1 MFSLITG
8 FVGTLMIAIPQH
20 LGFSKRYQV
29 AGGIITTS
37 TLISLLF

>member
-1 MFSLITG
+1 MFSVITG
-8 FVGTLMIAIPQH
+8 FIGTLMMVIPQH